1 MADYEYDP
9 LTGDPMPKS
18 ALPVLAHETANAAI
32 STAQLAA
39 LDSMPKYELI
49 ALIKRV
55 AGAMWGYALLSSEQ
69 KREALRLK
77 IYSIAMQSSQDAVT
91 LKAANDW
98 LDREEGKPVQRVVQ
112 DTTLSFDLKAN
123 GALLTRMA
131 ERLGSKQQIVIDAMI
146 DQ

>member
-1 MADYEYDP
+1 MKERISSVPGNDVET
-9 LTGDPMPKS
+9 TGNGLSD
-18 ALPVLAHETANAAI
+18 T
-32 STAQLAA
+32 QLAGV
-39 LDSMPKYELI
+39 DSMPKDELI